1 MMGGPPLPPD
11 ESISVPFYMSAT
23 LFFFVNIIIWLV
35 IGYVTGAAMW
45 LVLLIML
52 VFLAVG
58 GGVMWFFVHR
68 AEKEERDGE
77 GKEWWE

>member
-1 MMGGPPLPPD
+1 MMDGPPLPPD
-11 ESISVPFYMSAT
+11 ESMHVPFYMSAT

-35 IGYVTGAAMW
+35 IGYVTGTAMW

-58 GGVMWFFVHR
+58 GGVMWFFVRR
-68 AEKEERDGE
+68 AEKEEEEERE
-77 GKEWWE
+77 RWE